1 MTFESILNLTATDS
15 GYAVSGLTLSQA
27 LICVGVALGLG
38 IVSAFVYMYRSYC
51 SKNFAVTLALLPPI
65 VAMLIIMVNGNLGT
79 GIAVVGVFSLVRFRS
94 QPGNAREILAIM
106 LSMAIGLACGMG
118 FVTFAA
124 FGAVVVCAVWLILF
138 STPFGSTTKKE
149 LKIEIPENLDYEGL
163 FDDIFEEFTTRREL
177 VAVKTAQMGSVY
189 ELKYQVSFRR
199 GKNEKQFLDA
209 LRARNGNL
217 PLRIGRVSNEAE
229 L

>member
-1 MTFESILNLTATDS
+1 MTFDSIITS
-15 GYAVSGLTLSQA
+15 GQSLTLASGA
-27 LICVGVALGLG
+27 IIAGVALILG
-38 IVSAFVYMYRSYC
+38 IISAFVYMYKSYC

-94 QPGNAREILAIM
+94 QPGNSREILAIM
-106 LSMAIGLACGMG
+106 LSMAIGLACGTG
-118 FVTFAA
+118 YVTFAVI
-124 FGAVVVCAVWLILF
+124 GAILVCAVWLILF

-149 LKIEIPENLDYEGL
+149 LKIDIPENLDYDGL
-163 FDDIFEEFTTRREL
+163 FDDIFSEFTTRREL
-177 VAVKTAQMGSVY
+177 IAVKTVQMGSVY
-189 ELKYQVSFRR
+189 ELRYQITVKR
-199 GKNEKQFLDA
+199 GKNEKDLLDA

-217 PLRIGRVSNEAE
+217 PLQIGRVSSVTE

>member
-1 MTFESILNLTATDS
+1 MTFESIITS
-15 GYAVSGLTLSQA
+15 GQSLTLA
-27 LICVGVALGLG
+27 TGAIITGVALALG
-38 IVSAFVYMYRSYC
+38 IVSAIVYMFKSYC

-94 QPGNAREILAIM
+94 QPGNSREILAIM
-106 LSMAIGLACGMG
+106 LSMAIGLACGTG
-118 FVTFAA
+118 YVTFAA
-124 FGAVVVCAVWLILF
+124 FGTIVVCAVWLILF

-149 LKIEIPENLDYEGL
+149 LKIDIPENLDYEGL
-163 FDDIFEEFTTRREL
+163 FDDIFSEFTTRQEL
-177 VAVKTAQMGSVY
+177 VAVKTVQMGSVY
-189 ELKYQVSFRR
+189 ELRYQVDFKR
-199 GKNEKQFLDA
+199 GKNEKDFMDA

-217 PLRIGRVSNEAE
+217 PLQIGRVSSVTE